1 LIRTCSAVTI
11 DFVTEISTTA
21 AERLKASRLS
31 LGLSQSKL
39 ARLSGVARFKI
50 CTFELG
56 GGVLSPEDQQC
67 IRTALEDEAARLR
80 AAAVSFGQPE
90 STEGV

>member
-1 LIRTCSAVTI
+1 LASATIKIVT
-11 DFVTEISTTA
+11 DNSTTA
-21 AERLKASRLS
+21 AERLRADRLS
-31 LGLSQSKL
+31 IGVSQSKL

-56 GGVLSPEDQQC
+56 SGALSPEDQQR
-67 IRTALEDEAARLR
+67 IRTALETEATRLR

-90 STEGV
+90 STEGA